1 MNLISYIF
9 KFKLSLDQKKKK
21 ENLYKTP
28 FSVPKQ
34 RNIHTIKSFKNIVKF
49 YEHIIR
55 PLMVWIQQ
63 TGTFLRDGNTGPPY
77 LSPEKSVCRARSNS

>member
-9 KFKLSLDQKKKK
+9 KFKLSLGQKKKK

-34 RNIHTIKSFKNIVKF
+34 RNRHTFKNIVEF
-49 YEHIIR
+49 YECIIR
-55 PLMVWIQQ
+55 N
-63 TGTFLRDGNTGPPY
+63 NTLTSLTNY
-77 LSPEKSVCRARSNS
+77 SL